1 VSARKGRGR
10 PPEIWHESIGWKF
23 VEAVAH
29 TKYNHLHLIST
40 PHAIRIVQRQREF
53 ACLRKYAPRYLQKQL
68 LDAAEFWGV
77 HPTIKELIG
86 RSNRI
91 YWLRQNQMKYWNIK

>member
-1 VSARKGRGR
+1 MSTRRERGR
-10 PPEIWHESIGWKF
+10 PPEIWHGSIGWKF
-23 VEAVAH
+23 VEAVALA
-29 TKYNHLHLIST
+29 KYYHSRPIST

-53 ACLRKYAPRYLQKQL
+53 ACLRRYAPRYLQKQL

-77 HPTIKELIG
+77 HPTFKELIG

-91 YWLRQNQMKYWNIK
+91 YWLQQNQMKYWNIK